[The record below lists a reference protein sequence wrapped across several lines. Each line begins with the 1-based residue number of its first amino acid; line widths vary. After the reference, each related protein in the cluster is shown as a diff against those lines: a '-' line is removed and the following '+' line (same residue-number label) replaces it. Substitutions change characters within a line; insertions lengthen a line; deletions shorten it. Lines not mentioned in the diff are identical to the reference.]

1 MFKCLIISSTSN
13 NDWYDLP
20 VSYLPESVS
29 LFDIL
34 SLSAQSAYSIIEFEN
49 EKEYNEMHSAINYH
63 NERAWVEDKV
73 CMITIKEP
81 NETHKLIVNDRKAF
95 LKNIED
101 QRQQEKI
108 KDEETKVKRSKQ
120 KLKRELAKAGYTT
133 DEINE
138 IINKKFGV
146 ENEKLDL

>member
-1 MFKCLIISSTSN
+1 MFKCLIISSTSE
-13 NDWYDLP
+13 NDWYELP
-20 VSYLPESVS
+20 MSYLPESVS

-34 SLSAQSAYSIIEFEN
+34 SLSAQSTCSIIEFEN
-49 EKEYNEMHSAINYH
+49 EKEYNEMHAAIDYH
-63 NERAWVEDKV
+63 NARAWAEDKV

-81 NETHKLIVNDRKAF
+81 NETHKLIVNDRKLF

-108 KDEETKVKRSKQ
+108 KDEKTKAKRSKQ
-120 KLKRELAKAGYTT
+120 KLK
-133 DEINE
+133 
-138 IINKKFGV
+138 V

>member
-1 MFKCLIISSTSN
+1 MFKCLIISLE
-13 NDWYDLP
+13 NDWYDLQA
-20 VSYLPESVS
+20 SYLPESVS

-34 SLSAQSAYSIIEFEN
+34 SLSVQSAYSIIEFDN
-49 EKEYNEMHSAINYH
+49 EKEYNEMHSAIDYH
-63 NERAWVEDKV
+63 NERAWVEDRV

-108 KDEETKVKRSKQ
+108 KDEESKAKRSKQ
-120 KLKRELAKAGYTT
+120 KLKKGIDKSWLHSR
-133 DEINE
+133 
-138 IINKKFGV
+138 
-146 ENEKLDL
+146 